1 MVRVRSQRGRECAW
15 LLPQY
20 ATDYSR
26 QQRTRDSRAY
36 PAPALRVGSLVLRA
50 CWGVGVVLVLK
61 PISRPAQ
68 LGLGALCVHVGRL
81 LIGLRRLGERHPAA
95 GLPLALLCLVAQVL
109 KHQDNL
115 LQDEPADDQRDDAVR
130 RVEQVKQQAH
140 FEELPL
146 RACGAVSAA
155 PALIGE
161 EVEPLRGH
169 VADGVAGLQRKDDGE
184 KAHLVGVK
192 PVLLQLVQLLLLFGF
207 ALGGHGVH
215 ALSAACGGRGGSCSG
230 SHASANSAMRA
241 ESTNTRSSLTAPV
254 SACAWVRLA
263 V

>member
-1 MVRVRSQRGRECAW
+1 
-15 LLPQY
+15 
-20 ATDYSR
+20 
-26 QQRTRDSRAY
+26 
-36 PAPALRVGSLVLRA
+36 
-50 CWGVGVVLVLK
+50 
-61 PISRPAQ
+61 
-68 LGLGALCVHVGRL
+68 
-81 LIGLRRLGERHPAA
+81 
-95 GLPLALLCLVAQVL
+95 VL

-155 PALIGE
+155 PLIGE

-169 VADGVAGLQRKDDGE
+169 VADGVAELQRKDDGE

-215 ALSAACGGRGGSCSG
+215 ALSAACGGRGSR
-230 SHASANSAMRA
+230 SHANDKY
-241 ESTNTRSSLTAPV
+241 P
-254 SACAWVRLA
+254 
-263 V
+263 